1 MASRSVVLFW
11 LLASSLAW
19 GQEVSPVHMYQAGN
33 PEPIGYPNW
42 VLTPEGKERIG
53 AAIAD
58 MWTQN
63 AQLRTERDALQQK
76 TLELAGK
83 PELTWKGVLVL
94 VGVGLVL
101 GVTGGV
107 VLGKRL

>member
-1 MASRSVVLFW
+1 MASRSVLFL

-19 GQEVSPVHMYQAGN
+19 GQEVSPVHMYQ
-33 PEPIGYPNW
+33 PEKPEMVGYPNW
-42 VLTPEGKERIG
+42 VLSPQGKENLG
-53 AAIAD
+53 VAIAD

-63 AQLRTERDALQQK
+63 AQLRAERDTLQQK
-76 TLELAGK
+76 TLELAAK

-94 VGVGLVL
+94 VGVGLAV

-107 VLGKRL
+107 ILGKRL